1 MTRLLIVEDDPAQA
15 RALARAFSKLRPDFT
30 ILTSSNGVEATA
42 LMNERGVDLVL
53 TDLQMAEMDGFE
65 LLAWILSNCPDVSVF
80 TMSAFGTNETAERLN
95 ALGALENFQKPIEP
109 KAVLAR
115 IVDALSQ
122 SVRGHVQNVSLAS
135 FLQLMEMERKT
146 CSLAIRSDDKMGVLV
161 IRKGALVDAG
171 TGDLRGE
178 EAAVAIVAWSN
189 PSITISKTCES
200 GPSTIEKPLGFIVM
214 EAMRVQDESVR
225 NLPVAADGSV
235 FPPPRRT
242 VRPSAGPFDSV
253 VPARAPSAAPTN
265 GHVDWGLPHG
275 ARAIAIVDTA
285 TGNVLRSSVKD
296 GCPLDE
302 LARMAATVLQQETQ
316 TIDLCNLSEGIEE
329 LVLSTTLRCDVIR
342 PLGGRAEFAML
353 SFAPDETNLMMA
365 RLELAQFIAR
375 HSS

>member
-15 RALARAFSKLRPDFT
+15 RGLARAFSKLRPDFT

-42 LMNERGVDLVL
+42 LMQERGVDLVL

-65 LLAWILSNCPDVSVF
+65 LLAWILSNSPDVSVF
-80 TMSAFGTNETAERLN
+80 TMSAFGTSDTAERLN
-95 ALGALENFQKPIEP
+95 ALGAVENFQKPIDP

-146 CSLAIRSDDKMGVLV
+146 CSLAIRSDDRMGVLV
-161 IRKGALVDAG
+161 IRKGQLVDAG
-171 TGDLRGE
+171 AGDLRGE
-178 EAAVAIVAWSN
+178 EAAITIVAWSN
-189 PSITISKTCES
+189 PSITISKTCET
-200 GPSTIEKPLGFIVM
+200 GPVTIEKPLGFIVM

-225 NLPVAADGSV
+225 NLPVAAEASV
-235 FPPPRRT
+235 FPPARRT
-242 VRPSAGPFDSV
+242 LRPSAGPFESIS
-253 VPARAPSAAPTN
+253 PTRASSNAPSN

-285 TGNVLRSSVKD
+285 TGNVLRSTVQD

-302 LARMAATVLQQETQ
+302 LARMAATVLQHETH
-316 TIDLCNLSEGIEE
+316 TLGLCNVSDGIEE

-342 PLGGRAEFAML
+342 PLGGRAEFAL
-353 SFAPDETNLMMA
+353 LVFAPDETNLMMA
-365 RLELAQFIAR
+365 RLELQQFIAR
-375 HSS
+375 HA

>member
-30 ILTSSNGVEATA
+30 ILTSSNGVEATT
-42 LMNERGVDLVL
+42 LMSERDVDLVL

-65 LLAWILSNCPDVSVF
+65 LLAWILSNSPDVSVF
-80 TMSAFGTNETAERLN
+80 TMSAFGTSETAERLN
-95 ALGALENFQKPIEP
+95 ALGAIENFQKPIDP

-161 IRKGALVDAG
+161 IRKGQLVDAG
-171 TGDLRGE
+171 AGDLRGE

-189 PSITISKTCES
+189 PSITISKTCEV
-200 GPSTIEKPLGFIVM
+200 GPVTIEKPLGFIVM
-214 EAMRVQDESVR
+214 ESMRVQDESVR
-225 NLPVAADGSV
+225 NLPVAAEGSV
-235 FPPPRRT
+235 FPPPRRSA
-242 VRPSAGPFDSV
+242 RPSAGPLESLS
-253 VPARAPSAAPTN
+253 PARGQSNAPSN
-265 GHVDWGLPHG
+265 GQVDWGLPHG

-285 TGNVLRSSVKD
+285 TGNVLRSSVQE

-302 LARMAATVLQQETQ
+302 LARMAAVVLQHETR
-316 TIDLCNLSEGIEE
+316 TLGLCNVSEGIEE
-329 LVLSTTLRCDVIR
+329 LVMSTTHRCDVIR
-342 PLGGRAEFAML
+342 PIGGREEFAL
-353 SFAPDETNLMMA
+353 LVFAPDETNLMMA

-375 HSS
+375 HA